1 MSASS
6 SSVAL
11 RCPSA
16 HKWGKPITILEFGCC
31 TYPSASERGAG
42 SYDIVDYT
50 QDPPV
55 IKAGFVRDERVQ
67 AERITRML
75 RIFAAEGIPAHI
87 YTFINP
93 EAPHSPV
100 RQRELGIGAFS
111 LVKVVREQYADSYSP
126 YRWEPKEAFHAV
138 ARYNA

>member
-1 MSASS
+1 M
-6 SSVAL
+6 
-11 RCPSA
+11 
-16 HKWGKPITILEFGCC
+16 
-31 TYPSASERGAG
+31 
-42 SYDIVDYT
+42 
-50 QDPPV
+50 